1 MEIFIFIYFSSYLY
15 KSWRSS
21 VKLSA
26 KYILRFCV
34 CMYTQLLQSCPTL
47 CNSTD
52 CSPPGFSLHGI
63 LQARILVWVA
73 MSSSRGSSQ
82 SRDQTCISC
91 IAGRFFTAEQ
101 SGKPNSTKEMMPKQQ
116 ITHPPPLA
124 CLNQLLLILCS
135 WTSSL
140 DRLL

>member
-82 SRDQTCISC
+82 SRDPTYVSSVSC
-91 IAGRFFTAEQ
+91 TGRHSLHSWHHLENLTHATTRVSSED
-101 SGKPNSTKEMMPKQQ
+101 MMPSEISQSQKDKQCM
-116 ITHPPPLA
+116 IPL
-124 CLNQLLLILCS
+124 I
-135 WTSSL
+135 
-140 DRLL
+140 